1 MIKKI
6 ISGGQTGADRAALD
20 FAIKFNIPHGG
31 WIPKGRLTEDGPL
44 PENYELQ
51 EMPTDS
57 YPARTEQNVIDSNGT
72 LLFSRGDPTGGT
84 AYTQKMAQKHK
95 KTLRHIDLYRATS
108 FDAAS
113 LILSWIQLRL
123 IRILNVAG
131 PRASEDPDI
140 YEDVFRIL
148 EMAYKMKNVE
158 QQRSPEDLPKTV
170 DEAVEKLI
178 AKLPLRD
185 ATLVANME
193 GDDLTTLENNL
204 GVYVGSEFGI
214 WSGNWELL
222 EFCKMVSND
231 PDLHPDFAPMEIIY
245 ELWGRLQ
252 KTHRLRA
259 VK

>member
-1 MIKKI
+1 MIRKI

-31 WIPKGRLTEDGPL
+31 WIPKGRLTEDNPL
-44 PENYELQ
+44 PDKYKLQ
-51 EMPTDS
+51 EMPTES
-57 YPARTEQNVIDSNGT
+57 YEARTEQNVVDSDGT
-72 LLFSRGDPTGGT
+72 VVFSRGSLTGGT
-84 AYTQKMAQKHK
+84 AYTQKMAKKHK
-95 KTLRHIDLYRATS
+95 KTLRHIDLHITTS

-140 YEDVFRIL
+140 YGDVFRVL
-148 EMAYKMKNVE
+148 DMAYKMKNVE
-158 QQRSPEDLPKTV
+158 QQRSAEELPKTV

-178 AKLPLRD
+178 EKLSLRD

-193 GDDLTTLENNL
+193 EDDLTTLETNL

-222 EFCKMVSND
+222 EFCRMLADD
-231 PDLHPDFAPMEIIY
+231 PYLPPDFAPMEIIY
-245 ELWGRLQ
+245 ELWEKLQ
-252 KTHRLRA
+252 EIHRLRV